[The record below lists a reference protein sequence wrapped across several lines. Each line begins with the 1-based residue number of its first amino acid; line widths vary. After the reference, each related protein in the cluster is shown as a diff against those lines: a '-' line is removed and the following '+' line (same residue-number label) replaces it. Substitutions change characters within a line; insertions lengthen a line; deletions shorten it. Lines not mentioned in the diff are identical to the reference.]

1 MASIIVIN
9 LKTDR
14 SKIIAV
20 ASLYVIAVI
29 ANVVAMGF
37 LGWNY

>member
-14 SKIIAV
+14 SKIITV
-20 ASLYVIAVI
+20 ASLYVIAVV
-29 ANVVAMGF
+29 ANIVAMGF